1 MRETGQRVTD
11 RHRVREAMNERE
23 NACVCESE
31 NECVRETP
39 SENENK

>member
-11 RHRVREAMNERE
+11 RHRVREVMNERE